1 MEIRKITIVSTATQ
15 AKNVVETAATTL
27 RELKSALRAAGIP
40 YEGMTFYEGLS
51 HTEMLTDDAV
61 LPHDIMYRGTPTNEL
76 VFMLTVPNK
85 KINSGSDLSEARVA
99 LYEAIK
105 EMHLEQDCVEKF
117 GKNFTQC
124 KNSEL
129 MSLIEENDS
138 KKEDNTECEC
148 GCGCGDELLK
158 MKAVLSAVVAALI
171 VEKGIDPSF
180 GAHCIAILN
189 PDADKTASMFGVE
202 VKEKDNSP
210 YSDDEIG
217 SMFGFL
223 E

>member
-27 RELKSALRAAGIP
+27 RELKSALRTAGIP

-148 GCGCGDELLK
+148 GCGDELLK
-158 MKAVLSAVVAALI
+158 MKAILSAVVAALI

-180 GAHCIAILN
+180 GANCIAILN
-189 PDADKTASMFGVE
+189 PDADKTASMFGVK
-202 VKEKDNSP
+202 VKEKDNSS

-217 SMFGFL
+217 NMFGFL